1 MHKFLHQLHLYVKMY
16 MYVTFVTCIFI
27 FSLFQDSLSF
37 PDDVSTSGEFQA
49 LVKSLLTDPDERLSF
64 SQLKKHQFFSSV
76 EWDHLLAG
84 THFTYYVHD
93 GGTLYMCTTINHSEV
108 HAWFACPVRSEYE
121 AFMFIRY
128 EMSWACLLVSNI
140 IPHTQLRLP
149 TSRLSLAL
157 MTSQTLT
164 RLNHRKIVSPPV
176 SSPKCCENSQG
187 RVSHL

>member
-108 HAWFACPVRSEYE
+108 HA
-121 AFMFIRY
+121 
-128 EMSWACLLVSNI
+128 
-140 IPHTQLRLP
+140 
-149 TSRLSLAL
+149 
-157 MTSQTLT
+157 
-164 RLNHRKIVSPPV
+164 
-176 SSPKCCENSQG
+176 
-187 RVSHL
+187 